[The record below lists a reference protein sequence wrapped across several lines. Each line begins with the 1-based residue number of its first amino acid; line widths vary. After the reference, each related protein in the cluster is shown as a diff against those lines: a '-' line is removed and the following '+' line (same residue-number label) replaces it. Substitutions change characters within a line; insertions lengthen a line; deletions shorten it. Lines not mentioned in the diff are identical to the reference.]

1 MLMSS
6 HTEEPI
12 SHETYLPTEQPSP
25 QEDAR
30 IPGTDEHTR
39 WSPGPQPATGKRS
52 PSSDCIRVE
61 TGDGGQT
68 RYMSPE
74 DDRCLPPPTGSETVG
89 EPNTARTLTR
99 QERIRRSH
107 EFLHIQQGGVRTRG
121 RYMTLIGL
129 PNTRTL
135 SRLGIVAP
143 RRLGKAVR
151 RNQSKRR
158 VREFFR
164 HNKPVAG
171 LDLVVLPRRE
181 FLDTPFA
188 ILLDDYR
195 RTLRRQVRAH
205 SAS

>member
-1 MLMSS
+1 M
-6 HTEEPI
+6 
-12 SHETYLPTEQPSP
+12 
-25 QEDAR
+25 
-30 IPGTDEHTR
+30 
-39 WSPGPQPATGKRS
+39 GK
-52 PSSDCIRVE
+52 
-61 TGDGGQT
+61 
-68 RYMSPE
+68 
-74 DDRCLPPPTGSETVG
+74 
-89 EPNTARTLTR
+89 PNTARTLTR
-99 QERIRRSH
+99 QERIRQSP
-107 EFLHIQQGGVRTRG
+107 EFRHIQQGGVRTRG

-129 PNTRTL
+129 SNTRTL

-143 RRLGKAVR
+143 RRLGKAAR